1 MSIRAR
7 DSYLLISKFGFLTR
21 VDLRRPPTSPPSA
34 SNPVTALAAPLE
46 SVEGVRPGAPR
57 VF

>member
-21 VDLRRPPTSPPSA
+21 VDLRHPYFTTLSIQSGD
-34 SNPVTALAAPLE
+34 
-46 SVEGVRPGAPR
+46 GVSSSTGIG
-57 VF
+57 